1 MSAERDPTLLRRASD
16 SPTSLVDALELAKG
30 ELPSPAEIDQLAL
43 RLESESAASGD
54 ENSTVVNRRRNR
66 PSSIRPMAAGATV
79 GFKLLLA
86 AAVLAAGVGGAIFWS
101 TRALAPI
108 KPQSNPTA
116 PPAPARARAAVP
128 ADTTNA
134 PPHEEPE
141 PPVQKDRAG
150 APRIE
155 HSSKPPDPSEST
167 TAELPKS
174 ADFADTEAN
183 ESTLLGRA
191 EQLLASNPS
200 AALGLTDQHAKSFPS
215 GALAQEREFIAIQ
228 ALVALGRRDE
238 AVARAARFRSSFPAS
253 AHLRRLDILLG
264 K

>member
-1 MSAERDPTLLRRASD
+1 
-16 SPTSLVDALELAKG
+16 
-30 ELPSPAEIDQLAL
+30 
-43 RLESESAASGD
+43 
-54 ENSTVVNRRRNR
+54 
-66 PSSIRPMAAGATV
+66 
-79 GFKLLLA
+79 
-86 AAVLAAGVGGAIFWS
+86 
-101 TRALAPI
+101 
-108 KPQSNPTA
+108 
-116 PPAPARARAAVP
+116 
-128 ADTTNA
+128 
-134 PPHEEPE
+134 
-141 PPVQKDRAG
+141 VQNDRAG

-167 TAELPKS
+167 TAELPES

-200 AALGLTDQHAKSFPS
+200 AALGLTDQHAKSFPT